1 MEEKE
6 GGGEGVCSGGWRQ
19 RHRERKNLREAAD
32 DSMSAAED
40 IALKDTTRGP

>member
-1 MEEKE
+1 MFWWMEAKT
-6 GGGEGVCSGGWRQ
+6 Q
-19 RHRERKNLREAAD
+19 RERKNLREAAD